1 MRAMLA
7 VIALL
12 SAAELVDNVWFDG
25 SYTRAAWQDVA
36 YTTRLVET
44 QINSSAGPI
53 AIPAANLSHAW
64 KKIP

>member
-36 YTTRLVET
+36 NTTRAVENKF
-44 QINSSAGPI
+44 NSSAGPI
-53 AIPAANLSHAW
+53 AIPAPNLSHAW